1 MTTVTEP
8 TTSEFLRTQRS
19 DHDTLVRL
27 ETIME
32 QVAKDIKDFSV
43 NIASHD
49 SRIRRLEA
57 VLDQYPPGP
66 LVVELRNNTETLRDL
81 RTSYRVATVI
91 AGFVGSAVMFAI
103 GLVTKFLG
111 FIK

>member
-1 MTTVTEP
+1 MTTEP

-49 SRIRRLEA
+49 SRIRRIEA

-66 LVVELRNNTETLRDL
+66 LVVELKNNTETLRDL
-81 RTSYRVATVI
+81 KTSFRVATVM
-91 AGFVGSAVMFAI
+91 AGFTGSALMFI
-103 GLVTKFLG
+103 VGLILKYFG
-111 FIK
+111 FVK